1 MIKQIGTEGMD
12 WNLIMDIIFNF
23 IGSLFG
29 WILWGAF
36 IVVKNYGIAI
46 IIFTLIIKVLIY
58 PFSIKQQKSM
68 AANARFQQKQ
78 QEIMQRYAND
88 RNKANLEVQKLM
100 AQENISPLSGCAPM
114 ILPMLVMLGVYW
126 SVREPLTN
134 TLHIASDK
142 VTAAVDCLSRLPGL
156 GVSMDSQYGQM
167 SIIKYFGQ
175 MQDYLTNS
183 NGDALFTGDEVS
195 RIQEFSHG
203 FNFLGLDLL
212 ATPAKSSFESML
224 WLIPVLCF
232 VSYCVTMIL
241 TQKINGTKMQGC
253 MMAMPVFMS
262 LFSAYIAYSVPG
274 AVGFY
279 WIASSLL
286 GFVQSIIMSKFYNMN
301 ILEAKAEAQRVV
313 LRKQQEAKLS
323 FIEGPTITATE
334 TVSNIQT
341 QKSKGK
347 SSGKNSK
354 KKSGS
359 SNKSDYQ
366 GKKK

>member
-1 MIKQIGTEGMD
+1 MLD
-12 WNLIMDIIFNF
+12 IFNL

-46 IIFTLIIKVLIY
+46 IIFTLIIKALMY

-88 RNKANLEVQKLM
+88 RNKANMEVQKLM
-100 AQENISPLSGCAPM
+100 AQENVSPLSGCWPM
-114 ILPMLVMLGVYW
+114 LLPMFVMLGVYY

-134 TLHIASDK
+134 TLHIAADK
-142 VTAAVDCLSRLPGL
+142 VTEAVNCLSTLPGL
-156 GVSMDSQYGQM
+156 GVSMNDQYGQM
-167 SIIKYFGQ
+167 SIVKYFDQ
-175 MQDYLTNS
+175 MQEYLKDSSGNP
-183 NGDALFTGDEVS
+183 LFTGDEVA
-195 RIQEFSHG
+195 RIQDFSHG

-212 ATPAKSSFESML
+212 ATPATSSFESML

-232 VSYCVTMIL
+232 VSYCGTMIL

-253 MMAMPVFMS
+253 MMVMPIFMS

-286 GFVQSIIMSKFYNMN
+286 GLVQSIIMSKFYNMN

-313 LRKQQEAKLS
+313 LRKQQEAQLS
-323 FIEGPTITATE
+323 FIEGPTIVETAT
-334 TVSNIQT
+334 VPNAQM

-347 SSGKNSK
+347 SSGKNNR

-359 SNKSDYQ
+359 NSKSDYQ